1 MNLSAQIAGQGPALV
16 ILHGLFGSGTNWR
29 TISRPWSE
37 HYKVH
42 LLDARNHGASPHD
55 AEMNYAA
62 MAADVSEYIDVQC
75 PDGAHLLGHSMGGKT
90 AMLTALSSPR
100 QVKSLVVADVAPV
113 RYAHDFKAEI
123 TALRAVP
130 LGTIKSRSEAD
141 AVVAK
146 HFDDPNLRAF
156 LLQNL
161 VRSSDGFRWRIN
173 IDALQGAISELTGF
187 EMPNTEYDGPCTFV
201 YGGASPYV
209 RADHHEYIY
218 RLFPNAELE
227 CLEGA
232 GHWLH
237 AEKPDAFSR
246 AVVRHLKAH
255 ESGCSNT

>member
-37 HYKVH
+37 HYTVH

-55 AEMNYAA
+55 AEMNYAS
-62 MAADVSEYIDVQC
+62 MAADVSEYIDIQC

-113 RYAHDFKAEI
+113 RYAHDFNAEI

-161 VRSSDGFRWRIN
+161 VRSSDGFHWRIN
-173 IDALQGAISELTGF
+173 IDALQGAMSELTGF

-201 YGGASPYV
+201 YGGASPYM

-218 RLFPNAELE
+218 RLFPNAALE